1 MNIEKIVLD
10 VLEKYKTVDKE
21 NFDADRFVFIRYKID
36 NCDFKDI
43 AKSIVAKIQAV
54 SIDRD
59 ELEKILTKMVRR
71 AIHVALGES
80 KYGNETVEKY
90 TDKILSLLKPVS
102 IDREIIIKETRREFF
117 GNNEIDGYD
126 KERLE
131 DFADKILSLLKPV
144 KTPNEEEV
152 QEIFDRVRQRKR
164 NRKEISKWN
173 IKLQLT

>member
-59 ELEKILTKMVRR
+59 EVEKIL
-71 AIHVALGES
+71 S
-80 KYGNETVEKY
+80 
-90 TDKILSLLKPVS
+90 ILLITLH
-102 IDREIIIKETRREFF
+102 
-117 GNNEIDGYD
+117 EIDSGVC
-126 KERLE
+126 EQ
-131 DFADKILSLLKPV
+131 ITGKPMDDYV
-144 KTPNEEEV
+144 LNRTNAINGAITQICNLPIEEGDE
-152 QEIFDRVRQRKR
+152 
-164 NRKEISKWN
+164 
-173 IKLQLT
+173 